1 MRDPPPRVRQIT
13 VHPLTMLPRTSL
25 WSERC
30 CPWTTFVMVDACLGT
45 WSERPVPFVLVRS
58 LFSAQLASDFGW
70 AGIYRFRTR
79 LALLIVNDEGNNYPI
94 DRAHRVTTDRHW

>member
-13 VHPLTMLPRTSL
+13 VHPLTMLPRSSL

-30 CPWTTFVMVDACLGT
+30 CSWTTFVMVDACLGT

-58 LFSAQLASDFGW
+58 LFSAQLASNVGW
-70 AGIYRFRTR
+70 SRTYRLRTMHITEFAIR
-79 LALLIVNDEGNNYPI
+79 PRAFLSHETLASQTV
-94 DRAHRVTTDRHW
+94 